1 MGQRLLLVDSDR
13 SFLKEHQVS
22 LEAAFDLELA
32 GAPEG
37 VLAKLETGAFAAVFI
52 CVEVA
57 DNKGYALCSSI
68 RKNPRLDGVK
78 IVLISAK
85 ATEEEYRRH
94 QSLKGRADLYLHKPM
109 APSALV
115 AALAPLVPGR
125 TLDPD
130 NPLGELVD
138 TELGDDW
145 LDNLKGALDG
155 PAAELSAAPVF
166 GVRPPSPV
174 QTTNLDRGPA
184 LSTDVPPDSRHVRLL
199 EDQVANLHEEMRAK
213 DQRLAAAEERLRAAE
228 AEAQQVQR
236 QLNSVTLNL
245 DELERSNREAE
256 TLKARLA
263 ETEAAL
269 RALEETRGREGESAE
284 TLKAQLKE
292 ALTER
297 TDLIQQVETLNQQV
311 GEKAQRAIELLKERD
326 RLLHET
332 MDLEPFKGKARELE
346 AVLAEK
352 EAALAAQQQDH
363 AAALARK
370 DEAFG
375 AQQQEHAA
383 ARAGKDEALA
393 AKQQELEAAQVAQ
406 TQLHTTIEEL
416 VAQHTS
422 LEGVHQAT
430 LLEVVGYKEKA
441 HGYQLEVA
449 GLEATM
455 RGQGRD
461 LAELG
466 ARLRQVE
473 AELEASQALVLERD
487 QQLLA
492 KQEIL
497 QQHQEEITHLG
508 GQLAAVRQDLDEAQI
523 LHDGQR
529 LELMN
534 GLDQKEAEL
543 MRLNQVIGE
552 LQDSHAALEREKQA
566 VHGQLSEHRDRLR
579 NLDGLLQEIQ
589 DKLRRGSDLAR
600 G

>member
-32 GAPEG
+32 ASPDG

-52 CVEVA
+52 CVEVS

-68 RKNPRLDGVK
+68 RKNAKLDGVK
-78 IVLISAK
+78 IALISAK

-145 LDNLKGALDG
+145 LDSLKGALDG

-166 GVRPPSPV
+166 GVRPSSPV

-184 LSTDVPPDSRHVRLL
+184 LSTEVPPDSRHVRLL

-228 AEAQQVQR
+228 AEAQQIQR

-245 DELERSNREAE
+245 DELERSTRESD

-332 MDLEPFKGKARELE
+332 IDLEPFKAKAGELE
-346 AVLAEK
+346 ATLAEK
-352 EAALAAQQQDH
+352 EAALAA
-363 AAALARK
+363 R
-370 DEAFG
+370 
-375 AQQQEHAA
+375 
-383 ARAGKDEALA
+383 
-393 AKQQELEAAQVAQ
+393 QQELDAAQLAQ
-406 TQLHTTIEEL
+406 GQLHTTIEGL
-416 VAQHTS
+416 VEQHTT

-441 HGYQLEVA
+441 HGYQLEIA

-466 ARLRQVE
+466 VRLRQVE
-473 AELEASQALVLERD
+473 TELEASQALVLERD

-492 KQEIL
+492 RQEIL
-497 QQHQEEITHLG
+497 QQHQEEIAHLG
-508 GQLAAVRQDLDEAQI
+508 TQLAAIRQELDETNI

-534 GLDQKEAEL
+534 GLDQKEAEI
-543 MRLNQVIGE
+543 MRLNQVITE
-552 LQDSHAALEREKQA
+552 LQESHAALEREKQA
-566 VHGQLSEHRDRLR
+566 VHGQLSEHRDRLQ
-579 NLDGLLQEIQ
+579 NLDGLFQEIQ

>member
-155 PAAELSAAPVF
+155 PSAELSAAPVF

-346 AVLAEK
+346 AALAEK

-363 AAALARK
+363 AAALA
-370 DEAFG
+370 
-375 AQQQEHAA
+375 
-383 ARAGKDEALA
+383 GKDEALT

-406 TQLHTTIEEL
+406 SQLHTTIEEL

>member
-1 MGQRLLLVDSDR
+1 M
-13 SFLKEHQVS
+13 
-22 LEAAFDLELA
+22 
-32 GAPEG
+32 
-37 VLAKLETGAFAAVFI
+37 
-52 CVEVA
+52 
-57 DNKGYALCSSI
+57 
-68 RKNPRLDGVK
+68 K
-78 IVLISAK
+78 IALISAK

-145 LDNLKGALDG
+145 LDSLKGALDG

-166 GVRPPSPV
+166 GVRPSSPV

-184 LSTDVPPDSRHVRLL
+184 LSTEVPPDSRHVRLL

-228 AEAQQVQR
+228 AEAQQIQR

-245 DELERSNREAE
+245 DELERSTRESD

-332 MDLEPFKGKARELE
+332 IDLEPFKAKAGELE
-346 AVLAEK
+346 ATLAEK
-352 EAALAAQQQDH
+352 EAALAA
-363 AAALARK
+363 R
-370 DEAFG
+370 
-375 AQQQEHAA
+375 
-383 ARAGKDEALA
+383 
-393 AKQQELEAAQVAQ
+393 QQELDAAQLAQ
-406 TQLHTTIEEL
+406 GQLHTTIEGL
-416 VAQHTS
+416 VEQHTT

-441 HGYQLEVA
+441 HGYQLEIA

-466 ARLRQVE
+466 VRLRQVE
-473 AELEASQALVLERD
+473 TELEASQALVLERD

-492 KQEIL
+492 RQEIL
-497 QQHQEEITHLG
+497 QQHQEEIAHLG
-508 GQLAAVRQDLDEAQI
+508 TQLAAIRQELDETNI

-534 GLDQKEAEL
+534 GLDQKEAEI
-543 MRLNQVIGE
+543 MRLNQVITE
-552 LQDSHAALEREKQA
+552 LQESHAALEREKQA
-566 VHGQLSEHRDRLR
+566 VHGQLSEHRDRLQ
-579 NLDGLLQEIQ
+579 NLDGLFQEIQ